1 LTILVTGATGNV
13 GRLVVD
19 RLLAMGATGVRALTN
34 DPEKAALPAE
44 VEVVEGYIGRPQTVP
59 AALGGVERMYLAP
72 LPETAREVAGMAK
85 EADVER
91 IVDLAGRGWWRRVEE
106 AVEESGVA
114 WTHLR
119 PGEFMNNS
127 LIWAPQI
134 RTTRTVRDAYPGAAN
149 APIDLDDIAAVAAVA
164 LLEGGHLGKAYEL
177 TGPEKVTR
185 AEQVRLIGE
194 ALGEEIPFVELTR
207 EQAVEELTPV
217 MGEYASWYLDGKA
230 ELVED
235 PQEPIPTVED
245 VTGRQ
250 ATTFAEWAI
259 RHVEDFR

>member
-44 VEVVEGYIGRPQTVP
+44 VEVVDGYIGRPQTVP

-72 LPETAREVAGMAK
+72 LPETAREVAGMAN
-85 EADVER
+85 EAGVER
-91 IVDLAGRGWWRRVEE
+91 IVDLAGRGWWRRMEE

-134 RTTRTVRDAYPGAAN
+134 RATRTVRDAYPGAAN

-164 LLEGGHLGKAYEL
+164 LLEEGYLGKAYEL

-194 ALGEEIPFVELTR
+194 ALGEEIPFVELTH

-217 MGEYASWYLDGKA
+217 MGEYAGWYLDGKA

-235 PQEPIPTVED
+235 PQEPIPTVEE
-245 VTGRQ
+245 VTGRP